1 MTRDEWETIALLIEN
16 CWRGEFDDTRSA
28 SYYTLLRSFE
38 HGEVMAALHVLA
50 EQGKPFVP
58 SVPEIV
64 QAVRAAQEPSTP
76 SFSEVWSVLQRAM
89 RLRLDDDSVAVMEEH
104 CGPVA
109 AAFVK
114 AEGVARLKHI
124 EFWNPDHGELRIK
137 ELERRWTDFADR
149 AGQRARLGLALQ
161 ASGRRESG
169 LGRMK
174 TSALVPG
181 SDEVNNDQEGT
192 Q

>member
-28 SYYTLLRSFE
+28 SYYTLLRGFE

-64 QAVRAAQEPSTP
+64 QAVRAAQGPSTP
-76 SFSEVWSVLQRAM
+76 SFSEVWSALQPAM
-89 RLRLDDDSVAVMEEH
+89 RERSEENAVALVEERCGSVAAE
-104 CGPVA
+104 
-109 AAFVK
+109 FVR
-114 AEGVARLKHI
+114 AEGVGRLKHI

-161 ASGRRESG
+161 ASGRRETG
-169 LGRMK
+169 QGRMK

-181 SDEVNNDQEGT
+181 SDEVNSDQEGT